1 MQRWVIVVLSGLLL
15 AVMPVWPF
23 ARHWGF
29 GPAIVVGFL
38 LLINLVMALSE
49 RVGRARD
56 ES

>member
-23 ARHWGF
+23 ARQWGF

-38 LLINLVMALSE
+38 LLINLLMALSD
-49 RVGRARD
+49 RVGRTRD
-56 ES
+56 KT